1 MNKLAFDHWGG
12 CALIFYKNLPKV
24 EFNTQKLL
32 LQLRGLASQ
41 DTRWPV
47 ELVVLRSFCL
57 YQLGKTTNKDDWLLQ
72 LWCRALLSNSKIL
85 SIPGKDQMA
94 I

>member
-12 CALIFYKNLPKV
+12 CALIFYKNFSKV
-24 EFNTQKLL
+24 EFNTQKFL

-57 YQLGKTTNKDDWLLQ
+57 YQLGKTTNKE
-72 LWCRALLSNSKIL
+72 
-85 SIPGKDQMA
+85 
-94 I
+94 